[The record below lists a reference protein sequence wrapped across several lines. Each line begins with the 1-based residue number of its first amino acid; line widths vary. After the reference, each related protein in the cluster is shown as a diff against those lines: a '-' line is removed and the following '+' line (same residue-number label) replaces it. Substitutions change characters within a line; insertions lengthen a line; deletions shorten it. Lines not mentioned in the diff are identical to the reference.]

1 MRRSTQWGW
10 GPSVKNGEQTP
21 LSSVGPLLLVPPIRQ
36 TPREAGGGR
45 SWLTLSQQL
54 SLWGH
59 RVGGQGWR
67 ADLDGG
73 GAEIKWKM
81 NEEYLA

>member
-1 MRRSTQWGW
+1 ML
-10 GPSVKNGEQTP
+10 P
-21 LSSVGPLLLVPPIRQ
+21 
-36 TPREAGGGR
+36 
-45 SWLTLSQQL
+45 QQL

-59 RVGGQGWR
+59 RVGGEGWR

>member
-1 MRRSTQWGW
+1 MGH
-10 GPSVKNGEQTP
+10 
-21 LSSVGPLLLVPPIRQ
+21 LLLALPISQ
-36 TPREAGGGR
+36 TQGEAGGGR
-45 SWLTLSQQL
+45 SWLMLPQQL

-59 RVGGQGWR
+59 RVGGEGWR
-67 ADLDGG
+67 ADLDRG

>member
-1 MRRSTQWGW
+1 M
-10 GPSVKNGEQTP
+10 
-21 LSSVGPLLLVPPIRQ
+21 
-36 TPREAGGGR
+36 
-45 SWLTLSQQL
+45 LSQQL

-59 RVGGQGWR
+59 RVGGEGWR
-67 ADLDGG
+67 MDLDGG